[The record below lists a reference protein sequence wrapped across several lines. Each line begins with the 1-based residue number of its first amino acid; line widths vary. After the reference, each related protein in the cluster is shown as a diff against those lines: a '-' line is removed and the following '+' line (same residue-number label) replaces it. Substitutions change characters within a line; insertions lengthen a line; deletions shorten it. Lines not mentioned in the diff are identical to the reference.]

1 MPWREV
7 LLALFFGK
15 GKQKKKK
22 RKQRKER
29 DLYIKLY
36 FCFLKKYY
44 LHYQLKIN

>member
-1 MPWREV
+1 MEGSFIST
-7 LLALFFGK
+7 FFWQGK
-15 GKQKKKK
+15 AKKK